1 MEKVLEV
8 ENLTKIYKNKR
19 GVKDISFTVYSGE
32 VFGFLGPN
40 GAGKTTVMKAI
51 TALNRF
57 DSGKVKI
64 LGNDLKEHFEEA
76 LKNVGSIIETADV
89 YEYMSAYKNL
99 KFVARFY
106 TGINEKDID
115 EILETVHLLEFK
127 HEKPKNFSLGMKQRL
142 ALAMALISKPALV
155 ILDEPTNG
163 LDIEGTIE
171 MRNLITKLAKEKNIT
186 FFVSSHQVHEIELM
200 CNRIAIIYKGTLIN
214 NGEQIKVIKD
224 KYTSLEQFYMHQI
237 GGDVYNE

>member
-19 GVKDISFTVYSGE
+19 GVKNISFTVYSGE

-99 KFVARFY
+99 KLVARFY
-106 TGINEKDID
+106 TDLNEKDIN

-127 HEKPKNFSLGMKQRL
+127 HEKAKNFSLGMKQRL

-155 ILDEPTNG
+155 ILDKPTNG

-200 CNRIAIIYKGTLIN
+200 CNRIAIIYKGNLIN
-214 NGEQIKVIKD
+214 DGEQIKVIKD

-237 GGDVYNE
+237 GGDVQ